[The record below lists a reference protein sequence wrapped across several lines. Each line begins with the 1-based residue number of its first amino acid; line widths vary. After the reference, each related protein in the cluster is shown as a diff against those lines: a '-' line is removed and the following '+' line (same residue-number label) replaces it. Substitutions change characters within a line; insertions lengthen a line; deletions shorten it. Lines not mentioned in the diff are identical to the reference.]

1 MEIENIKS
9 DERSMEQTILGAAET
24 LFIEQGFDK
33 TSTGQIAKLA
43 GCNQALVHYYYRTKE
58 KLFDLVFEKKMRMAL
73 NNFLQVESEGLDFE
87 KRIPLMVGLH
97 FDFLK
102 NNPRIASFLLHELSR
117 NPARIRNMIDKIRQY
132 AQPLLER
139 LNRDLE
145 EAVKQ
150 GRIRPI
156 TGIDLL
162 LTIVSLNVAP
172 FLIRPVFQTAL
183 SLSDKEIEDILEN
196 RKREIVETILSRL
209 RPVAGN

>member
-102 NNPRIASFLLHELSR
+102 NNPRISSFLLHELSR

-132 AQPLLER
+132 VQPLLER

-196 RKREIVETILSRL
+196 RKREIVETVLSRL

>member
-117 NPARIRNMIDKIRQY
+117 NPARIRNRS
-132 AQPLLER
+132 
-139 LNRDLE
+139 E
-145 EAVKQ
+145 EHTSELQ
-150 GRIRPI
+150 
-156 TGIDLL
+156 
-162 LTIVSLNVAP
+162 
-172 FLIRPVFQTAL
+172 
-183 SLSDKEIEDILEN
+183 
-196 RKREIVETILSRL
+196 SR
-209 RPVAGN
+209 

>member
-1 MEIENIKS
+1 
-9 DERSMEQTILGAAET
+9 
-24 LFIEQGFDK
+24 
-33 TSTGQIAKLA
+33 
-43 GCNQALVHYYYRTKE
+43 
-58 KLFDLVFEKKMRMAL
+58 
-73 NNFLQVESEGLDFE
+73 
-87 KRIPLMVGLH
+87 
-97 FDFLK
+97 
-102 NNPRIASFLLHELSR
+102 
-117 NPARIRNMIDKIRQY
+117 MIDKIRQY

-196 RKREIVETILSRL
+196 RKREIVETVLSRL

>member
-1 MEIENIKS
+1 
-9 DERSMEQTILGAAET
+9 
-24 LFIEQGFDK
+24 
-33 TSTGQIAKLA
+33 
-43 GCNQALVHYYYRTKE
+43 
-58 KLFDLVFEKKMRMAL
+58 VFEKKMRMAL

-196 RKREIVETILSRL
+196 RKREIVETVLSRL